1 MGGFVQGAAL
11 GAAIELLFRLLLDAI
26 YKAVCLSS
34 DLNRLTSTLS
44 SIKRVVDDT
53 HNFNTVCDESFN
65 DRLIEIDELI
75 QKCSKF
81 KWNIFSMWYY
91 SMKLNKL
98 EAQLLNS
105 FLQINVVAVSH
116 SRESERISVIV
127 SNVDEKVDEF
137 TIMMNNRE
145 IGGGISNSFSENF
158 DGIEEGGYCGGDP

>member
-26 YKAVCLSS
+26 HKAVCLSS

-53 HNFNTVCDESFN
+53 HNFNTVCDESFS
-65 DRLIEIDELI
+65 DRLIEVDELI

-98 EAQLLNS
+98 EAQLLNF
-105 FLQINVVAVSH
+105 FLQLNVAVASR
-116 SRESERISVIV
+116 SRESERISVI
-127 SNVDEKVDEF
+127 VDEKVDEF

-145 IGGGISNSFSENF
+145 IGGGISNSFSETF
-158 DGIEEGGYCGGDP
+158 DEIEEGGYCGIDP